1 MANTTVILNPSVTV
15 SGTAL
20 PKVKAIEIKVAA
32 ADLDDTSA
40 DDGGYAV
47 HAAGIKSG
55 TCRIMFNQGW
65 GTNSADALLSTKIGQ
80 EVEVVAMAAG
90 NTPSAANPKYTFDI
104 LILEAKLMGGQ
115 IGDIAT
121 DDITY
126 PIQGA
131 VTRAIS

>member
-1 MANTTVILNPSVTV
+1 MSTTVLLDPVVTV
-15 SGTAL
+15 DGTAL
-20 PKVKAIEIKVAA
+20 AKVKAIEIKTTA

-47 HAAGIKSG
+47 HAAGIRNG

-65 GTNSADALLSTKIGQ
+65 GTNSADALLSSKVGQ
-80 EVEVVAMAAG
+80 EVEVVARPKGTA
-90 NTPSAANPKYTFDI
+90 TSATNPTFTFDI
-104 LILEAKLMGGQ
+104 LILEGTLMGGQ
-115 IGDIAT
+115 IGDIMT

-131 VTRAIS
+131 VVKTTS